1 MGFNLKSLK
10 SQAINQ
16 LKGGILGKV
25 NDNIPGNIGYGK
37 DGFSY
42 SGNFRQLIDKRQRR
56 WRSSGP
62 LGALYQSNG
71 GKYNAPLQ
79 FPLDLDDEHYMTFHV
94 MDRRRPSKETVEKES
109 SIISITLPIPSN
121 LTNNH
126 GVSYNNDNL
135 NVLGKVAAGK
145 ISMDELGKGYTDVQ
159 AKILERAKGFLK
171 TGNQTD
177 ETELTKAQGISIVST
192 VAVTAA
198 LSKIPS
204 LGGALAGLGGLGGA
218 SQIISGIGLAEGV
231 AINPHTAVLFDNVNF
246 REFGFSYKFIARN
259 EQESEAIKGIINTF
273 EKAMHPSVG
282 FGGGVFFEYPEEF
295 DIEFSS
301 KIKRHLFNVNR
312 SVLKS
317 ISVNY
322 NGENIPIFFE
332 ETGAPV
338 SIEVSLQFQETK
350 ILTKEDFGGKDWS
363 GQIDDYEYDNFTDFS
378 GNVIK

>member
-1 MGFNLKSLK
+1 MGFNLKNLK
-10 SQAINQ
+10 GQAINQ
-16 LKGGILGKV
+16 LQGGILGKV
-25 NDNIPGNIGYGK
+25 NENIPGNIGYGK
-37 DGFSY
+37 DGFSF
-42 SGNFRQLIDKRQRR
+42 SGNFRQLINKGQKR

-121 LTNNH
+121 LTNQH
-126 GVSYNNDNL
+126 GVGYNNENL

-145 ISMDELGKGYTDVQ
+145 ISMDDLGKGFSDVQ
-159 AKILERAKGFLK
+159 GKILERAGGALR
-171 TGNQTD
+171 GDQTD
-177 ETELTKAQGISIVST
+177 EADLTKAEGFT
-192 VAVTAA
+192 VAAVAA
-198 LSKIPS
+198 TTFASAKM
-204 LGGALAGLGGLGGA
+204 GGFGGLVGGLAGLGGA
-218 SQIISGIGLAEGV
+218 SQIMSGIGVAEGI

-246 REFGFSYKFIARN
+246 REFGFTYKFIARN
-259 EQESEAIKGIINTF
+259 AEESTAIKNVINTF
-273 EKAMHPSVG
+273 EKAMHPSIG

-301 KIKRHLFNVNR
+301 RINPHLFNVNR

-317 ISVNY
+317 INVNY

>member
-1 MGFNLKSLK
+1 MGFNLKNLK
-10 SQAINQ
+10 GQAINQ
-16 LKGGILGKV
+16 LQGSILGKV
-25 NDNIPGNIGYGK
+25 NENIPGNIGYGK
-37 DGFSY
+37 DGFSF
-42 SGNFRQLIDKRQRR
+42 SGNFRQLINKGQKR

-121 LTNNH
+121 LTNQH
-126 GVSYNNDNL
+126 GVGYNNENL

-145 ISMDELGKGYTDVQ
+145 ISMDDLGKGFSDVQ
-159 AKILERAKGFLK
+159 GKILERAGGALR
-171 TGNQTD
+171 GDQTD
-177 ETELTKAQGISIVST
+177 EADLTKAEGFT
-192 VAVTAA
+192 VAAVAA
-198 LSKIPS
+198 TTFASAKM
-204 LGGALAGLGGLGGA
+204 GGFGGLVGGLAGLGGA
-218 SQIISGIGLAEGV
+218 SQIMSGIGVAEGI

-246 REFGFSYKFIARN
+246 REFGFTYKFIARN
-259 EQESEAIKGIINTF
+259 AEESTAIKNVINTF
-273 EKAMHPSVG
+273 EKAMHPSISW
-282 FGGGVFFEYPEEF
+282 GGGVFFEYPEEF

-301 KIKRHLFNVNR
+301 RINPHLFNVNR

-317 ISVNY
+317 INVNY

>member
-1 MGFNLKSLK
+1 MGFNLKNLK
-10 SQAINQ
+10 GQAINQ
-16 LKGGILGKV
+16 LQGGILGKV
-25 NDNIPGNIGYGK
+25 NENIPGNIGYGK
-37 DGFSY
+37 DGFSF
-42 SGNFRQLIDKRQRR
+42 SGNFRQLINKGQKR

-109 SIISITLPIPSN
+109 SIISITLPVPST
-121 LTNNH
+121 LTNQH
-126 GVSYNNDNL
+126 GVSYNNENL
-135 NVLGKVAAGK
+135 SILGKVAANRVT
-145 ISMDELGKGYTDVQ
+145 MDELGKGYTDVQ
-159 AKILERAKGFLK
+159 AKILERASNLIDGKK
-171 TGNQTD
+171 TD
-177 ETELTKAQGISIVST
+177 ETELTKAQGFSIAGSGLASFAISK
-192 VAVTAA
+192 APK
-198 LSKIPS
+198 LSGVFGV
-204 LGGALAGLGGLGGA
+204 LVGAGAA
-218 SQIISGIGLAEGV
+218 SQIISGIGVSEGV
-231 AINPHTAVLFDNVNF
+231 AVNPHTAVLFDNVNF
-246 REFGFSYKFIARN
+246 REFGFTYKFIARN
-259 EQESEAIKGIINTF
+259 AEESTAIKNVINTF
-273 EKAMHPSVG
+273 EKAMHPSIG

-301 KIKRHLFNVNR
+301 RINPHLFNVNR

-317 ISVNY
+317 INVNY

>member
-1 MGFNLKSLK
+1 MGFNLKNLK
-10 SQAINQ
+10 GQAINQ
-16 LKGGILGKV
+16 LQGSILGKV
-25 NDNIPGNIGYGK
+25 NENIPGNIGYGK
-37 DGFSY
+37 DGFSF
-42 SGNFRQLIDKRQRR
+42 SGNFRQLINKGQKR

-121 LTNNH
+121 LTNQH
-126 GVSYNNDNL
+126 GVGYNNENL

-145 ISMDELGKGYTDVQ
+145 ISMDDLGKGFSDVQ
-159 AKILERAKGFLK
+159 GKILERAGGALR
-171 TGNQTD
+171 GDQTD
-177 ETELTKAQGISIVST
+177 EADLTKAEGFT
-192 VAVTAA
+192 VAAVAA
-198 LSKIPS
+198 TTFASAKM
-204 LGGALAGLGGLGGA
+204 GGFGGLVGGLAGLGGA
-218 SQIISGIGLAEGV
+218 SQIMSGIGVAEGI

-246 REFGFSYKFIARN
+246 REFGFTYKFIARN
-259 EQESEAIKGIINTF
+259 AEESTAIKNVINTF
-273 EKAMHPSVG
+273 EKAMHPSIG

-301 KIKRHLFNVNR
+301 RINPHLFNVNR